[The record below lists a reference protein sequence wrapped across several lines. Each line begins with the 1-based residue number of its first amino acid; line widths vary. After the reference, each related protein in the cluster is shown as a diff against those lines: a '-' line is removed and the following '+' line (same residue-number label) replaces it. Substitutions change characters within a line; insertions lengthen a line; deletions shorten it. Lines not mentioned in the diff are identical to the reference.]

1 MENILHLVLLVF
13 LYSFIWFVPITINYN
28 RRKAGLAP
36 YWKLF
41 VVTLALEIAIIYVV
55 IYAFKELNQSI
66 LFACFPPIIASTFAG
81 TFYYY
86 IAKQLDERYS

>member
-1 MENILHLVLLVF
+1 MGNILYLALVIF
-13 LYSFIWFVPITINYN
+13 LYSCVWFVPITINYS

-41 VVTLALEIAIIYVV
+41 VATLALEIAIIYVV
-55 IYAFKELNQSI
+55 FYSFKELNQSI
-66 LFACFPPIIASTFAG
+66 LFACFPPIIASTFSGA
-81 TFYYY
+81 FYYY